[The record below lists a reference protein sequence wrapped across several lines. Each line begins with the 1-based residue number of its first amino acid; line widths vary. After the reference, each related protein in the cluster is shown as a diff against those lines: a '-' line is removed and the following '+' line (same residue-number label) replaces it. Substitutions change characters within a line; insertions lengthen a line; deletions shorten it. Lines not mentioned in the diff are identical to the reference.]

1 MSNKPCPSC
10 SQGTLSQKKKR
21 FLFSYNGH
29 KYWIP
34 DVKVEVCN
42 VCSEE
47 VIEAKEIRRMEE
59 IAKEKFENKYA
70 DRFFVKINSVSV
82 HHKHK

>member
-10 SQGTLSQKKKR
+10 AQGTLFEKRKR

-34 DVKVEVCN
+34 DVKVEICDA
-42 VCSEE
+42 CSEE
-47 VIEAKEIRRMEE
+47 IIEAKEIRKMEE
-59 IAKEKFENKYA
+59 IAKGKFEKRYA
-70 DRFFVKINSVSV
+70 DKFFVKIEPASVS
-82 HHKHK
+82 HKQE